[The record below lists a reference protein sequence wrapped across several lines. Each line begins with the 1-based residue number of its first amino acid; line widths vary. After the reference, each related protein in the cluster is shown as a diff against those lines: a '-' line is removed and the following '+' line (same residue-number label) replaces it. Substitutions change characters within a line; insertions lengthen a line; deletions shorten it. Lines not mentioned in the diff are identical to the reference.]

1 MTAQSSATDNEAF
14 GQNPPAQHPAGRSG
28 TRSLAIMAGAVGVLV
43 GVLATLVFGVAIGSA
58 LRKRIDRWR
67 HGYR

>member
-1 MTAQSSATDNEAF
+1 M
-14 GQNPPAQHPAGRSG
+14 
-28 TRSLAIMAGAVGVLV
+28 MAGAVGLLV
-43 GVLATLVFGVAIGSA
+43 SLLATLVFGVAIGSA